1 MKQIGFILLVVGI
14 LITAYTGF
22 NYVTK
27 EKVVDIG
34 PLEITQDK
42 NHSVA
47 WSPIIGIA
55 VIVLGGGLVLF
66 GNKKA

>member
-42 NHSVA
+42 KHAVA

-66 GNKKA
+66 GNKKS